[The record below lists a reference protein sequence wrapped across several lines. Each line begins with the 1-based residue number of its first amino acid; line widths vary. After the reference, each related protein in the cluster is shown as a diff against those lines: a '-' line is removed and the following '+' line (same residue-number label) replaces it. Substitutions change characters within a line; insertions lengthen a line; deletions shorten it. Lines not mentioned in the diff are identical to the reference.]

1 MMSVV
6 TDQAFVTLATN
17 DVYCRGALV
26 LCQSLRHHKTTRR
39 IVALFTPQV
48 SRNMRSV
55 LECLFDEVIEV
66 NVLDSGDSAHLALLT
81 RPELGVTFTKIHCWC
96 LVQYS
101 KCVFMDADTLVCN
114 NIDDLFEREE
124 LSAAPDPGWPDCFNT
139 GVFVYRP
146 SIDTYNQLLQFAADN
161 GSFDGGDQGLLNSFF
176 SSWSTKDIHKHLP
189 FVYNLSGIA
198 IYSYLPAFKQF
209 GSSVKVVHFLGPT
222 KPWHHKYDAQTKSV
236 VQENMSPS
244 DSMFIDF
251 LNLWWDVFTTS
262 ILPLL
267 VEHGVV
273 EKSADHQMDK
283 HRRVRSQTKG
293 GVVQIKTI
301 TPYEECPIATAGE
314 TQSYVCG
321 NGKVSSH
328 TPARALYLPAHPS
341 DNHTHQAGDLQVTMK
356 RQEEAVAQ
364 EKANMV
370 LEQKAHPQSAEP
382 VIVRQHG
389 YFYVP
394 RPEPVATSIPK
405 IFIQLPHLGP
415 PREPLKS
422 KFLRRLNMSIS
433 ADTSLSSMKMRRE
446 KLFLG
451 TPLQFKKHH
460 AVTHKPAANLTT
472 GIIRPR
478 KSALKT
484 MKETVIPGPSVSPQ
498 QHYFAYKRTDN
509 VRPQTMP
516 LTAEPPTSSMEMVHD
531 MEMLPPPVIPEE
543 DVATSLADLSLE
555 VEPMQSLPTEERRRW
570 EEGNADYLGR
580 DAFENIQKKL
590 DRFLK

>member
-370 LEQKAHPQSAEP
+370 LEQKAHPQSAE
-382 VIVRQHG
+382 
-389 YFYVP
+389 
-394 RPEPVATSIPK
+394 
-405 IFIQLPHLGP
+405 
-415 PREPLKS
+415 
-422 KFLRRLNMSIS
+422 
-433 ADTSLSSMKMRRE
+433 
-446 KLFLG
+446 
-451 TPLQFKKHH
+451 HH

-498 QHYFAYKRTDN
+498 Q
-509 VRPQTMP
+509 
-516 LTAEPPTSSMEMVHD
+516 D
-531 MEMLPPPVIPEE
+531 MEMLPPPVIPEVGTQE

>member
-273 EKSADHQMDK
+273 EKSADHQM
-283 HRRVRSQTKG
+283 
-293 GVVQIKTI
+293 
-301 TPYEECPIATAGE
+301 
-314 TQSYVCG
+314 
-321 NGKVSSH
+321 
-328 TPARALYLPAHPS
+328 
-341 DNHTHQAGDLQVTMK
+341 HQAGDLQVTMK

-370 LEQKAHPQSAEP
+370 LEQKAHPQSAE
-382 VIVRQHG
+382 
-389 YFYVP
+389 
-394 RPEPVATSIPK
+394 
-405 IFIQLPHLGP
+405 
-415 PREPLKS
+415 
-422 KFLRRLNMSIS
+422 
-433 ADTSLSSMKMRRE
+433 RRE

-451 TPLQFKKHH
+451 TPLQ
-460 AVTHKPAANLTT
+460 
-472 GIIRPR
+472 
-478 KSALKT
+478 
-484 MKETVIPGPSVSPQ
+484 
-498 QHYFAYKRTDN
+498 
-509 VRPQTMP
+509 
-516 LTAEPPTSSMEMVHD
+516 
-531 MEMLPPPVIPEE
+531 
-543 DVATSLADLSLE
+543 
-555 VEPMQSLPTEERRRW
+555 
-570 EEGNADYLGR
+570 
-580 DAFENIQKKL
+580 
-590 DRFLK
+590 

>member
-370 LEQKAHPQSAEP
+370 LEQKAHPQSAE
-382 VIVRQHG
+382 
-389 YFYVP
+389 
-394 RPEPVATSIPK
+394 
-405 IFIQLPHLGP
+405 
-415 PREPLKS
+415 
-422 KFLRRLNMSIS
+422 
-433 ADTSLSSMKMRRE
+433 
-446 KLFLG
+446 
-451 TPLQFKKHH
+451 HH

-531 MEMLPPPVIPEE
+531 MEMLPPPVIPEVGTQE

>member
-1 MMSVV
+1 MEVSPPEHMMSVV

-26 LCQSLRHHKTTRR
+26 LCQSLRNHKTTRR

-55 LECLFDEVIEV
+55 LERLFDEVIEV
-66 NVLDSGDSAHLALLT
+66 NVLDSGDTAHLALLT

-146 SIDTYNQLLQFAADN
+146 SIETYDKLLQFATDN

-176 SSWSTKDIHKHLP
+176 SSWSTKDIQKHLP
-189 FVYNLSGIA
+189 FIYNLSGIA

-244 DSMFIDF
+244 DSMFMDF
-251 LNLWWDVFTTS
+251 LNLWWDIFTTS

-273 EKSADHQMDK
+273 DKSADHQM
-283 HRRVRSQTKG
+283 
-293 GVVQIKTI
+293 
-301 TPYEECPIATAGE
+301 
-314 TQSYVCG
+314 
-321 NGKVSSH
+321 
-328 TPARALYLPAHPS
+328 
-341 DNHTHQAGDLQVTMK
+341 HQAGDLQVIMK

-370 LEQKAHPQSAEP
+370 LEQKAYTRGAE
-382 VIVRQHG
+382 R
-389 YFYVP
+389 
-394 RPEPVATSIPK
+394 
-405 IFIQLPHLGP
+405 
-415 PREPLKS
+415 
-422 KFLRRLNMSIS
+422 
-433 ADTSLSSMKMRRE
+433 
-446 KLFLG
+446 
-451 TPLQFKKHH
+451 
-460 AVTHKPAANLTT
+460 
-472 GIIRPR
+472 
-478 KSALKT
+478 
-484 MKETVIPGPSVSPQ
+484 KETVRPGPSVSPK

-531 MEMLPPPVIPEE
+531 MEMLPPPVIPEPGTQE

-555 VEPMQSLPTEERRRW
+555 VEPMQSLQTEERRRW
-570 EEGNADYLGR
+570 EEGNVDYLGR

>member
-273 EKSADHQMDK
+273 EKSADHQM
-283 HRRVRSQTKG
+283 
-293 GVVQIKTI
+293 
-301 TPYEECPIATAGE
+301 
-314 TQSYVCG
+314 
-321 NGKVSSH
+321 
-328 TPARALYLPAHPS
+328 
-341 DNHTHQAGDLQVTMK
+341 HQAGDLQVTMK

-370 LEQKAHPQSAEP
+370 LEQKAHPQSAE
-382 VIVRQHG
+382 
-389 YFYVP
+389 
-394 RPEPVATSIPK
+394 
-405 IFIQLPHLGP
+405 
-415 PREPLKS
+415 
-422 KFLRRLNMSIS
+422 
-433 ADTSLSSMKMRRE
+433 
-446 KLFLG
+446 
-451 TPLQFKKHH
+451 
-460 AVTHKPAANLTT
+460 
-472 GIIRPR
+472 
-478 KSALKT
+478 

-516 LTAEPPTSSMEMVHD
+516 LTAEPPTSSMEMD
-531 MEMLPPPVIPEE
+531 MEMLPPPVIPEVGTQE

>member
-1 MMSVV
+1 MEVSPPEHMMSVV

-26 LCQSLRHHKTTRR
+26 LCQSLRNHKTTRR

-55 LECLFDEVIEV
+55 LERLFDEVIEV
-66 NVLDSGDSAHLALLT
+66 NVLDSGDTAHLALLT

-146 SIDTYNQLLQFAADN
+146 SIETYDKLLQFATDN

-176 SSWSTKDIHKHLP
+176 SSWSTKDIQKHLP
-189 FVYNLSGIA
+189 FIYNLSGIA

-244 DSMFIDF
+244 DSMFMDF
-251 LNLWWDVFTTS
+251 LNLWWDIFTTS

-273 EKSADHQMDK
+273 DKSADHQM
-283 HRRVRSQTKG
+283 
-293 GVVQIKTI
+293 
-301 TPYEECPIATAGE
+301 
-314 TQSYVCG
+314 
-321 NGKVSSH
+321 
-328 TPARALYLPAHPS
+328 
-341 DNHTHQAGDLQVTMK
+341 HQAGDLQVIMK

-370 LEQKAHPQSAEP
+370 LEQKAYTRGAEP

-394 RPEPVATSIPK
+394 RPEPVPTSIPK
-405 IFIQLPHLGP
+405 IFIQLPHLGRP
-415 PREPLKS
+415 LEPR
-422 KFLRRLNMSIS
+422 
-433 ADTSLSSMKMRRE
+433 
-446 KLFLG
+446 
-451 TPLQFKKHH
+451 
-460 AVTHKPAANLTT
+460 
-472 GIIRPR
+472 
-478 KSALKT
+478 
-484 MKETVIPGPSVSPQ
+484 KETVRPGPSVSPK

-516 LTAEPPTSSMEMVHD
+516 LTAEPPTSSMEMD
-531 MEMLPPPVIPEE
+531 MEMLPPPVIPEPGTQE

-555 VEPMQSLPTEERRRW
+555 VEPMQSLQTEERRRW
-570 EEGNADYLGR
+570 EEGNVDYLGR

>member
-273 EKSADHQMDK
+273 EKSADHQM
-283 HRRVRSQTKG
+283 
-293 GVVQIKTI
+293 
-301 TPYEECPIATAGE
+301 
-314 TQSYVCG
+314 
-321 NGKVSSH
+321 
-328 TPARALYLPAHPS
+328 
-341 DNHTHQAGDLQVTMK
+341 HQAGDLQVTMK

-370 LEQKAHPQSAEP
+370 LEQKAHPQSAE
-382 VIVRQHG
+382 
-389 YFYVP
+389 
-394 RPEPVATSIPK
+394 
-405 IFIQLPHLGP
+405 
-415 PREPLKS
+415 
-422 KFLRRLNMSIS
+422 
-433 ADTSLSSMKMRRE
+433 
-446 KLFLG
+446 
-451 TPLQFKKHH
+451 HH

-531 MEMLPPPVIPEE
+531 MEMLPPPVIPEVGTQE

>member
-273 EKSADHQMDK
+273 EKSADHQM
-283 HRRVRSQTKG
+283 
-293 GVVQIKTI
+293 
-301 TPYEECPIATAGE
+301 
-314 TQSYVCG
+314 
-321 NGKVSSH
+321 
-328 TPARALYLPAHPS
+328 
-341 DNHTHQAGDLQVTMK
+341 HQAGDLQVTMK

-370 LEQKAHPQSAEP
+370 LEQKAHPQSAE
-382 VIVRQHG
+382 
-389 YFYVP
+389 
-394 RPEPVATSIPK
+394 
-405 IFIQLPHLGP
+405 
-415 PREPLKS
+415 
-422 KFLRRLNMSIS
+422 
-433 ADTSLSSMKMRRE
+433 
-446 KLFLG
+446 
-451 TPLQFKKHH
+451 
-460 AVTHKPAANLTT
+460 
-472 GIIRPR
+472 
-478 KSALKT
+478 

-531 MEMLPPPVIPEE
+531 MEMLPPPVIPEVGTQE